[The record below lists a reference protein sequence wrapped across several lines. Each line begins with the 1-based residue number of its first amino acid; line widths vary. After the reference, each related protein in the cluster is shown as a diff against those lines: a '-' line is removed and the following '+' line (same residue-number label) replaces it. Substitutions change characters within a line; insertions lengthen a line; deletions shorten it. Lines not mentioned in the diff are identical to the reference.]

1 MKTGPLFLAAA
12 VSASALTGCT
22 HVAKSR
28 TKTAAKLHEHSRAFT
43 TAIVDT
49 LQLQP
54 TDQRDPYTI
63 LALDLA
69 KIDQRIEDLPLK
81 PIAVEPLLASASASS
96 TNLTAAQH
104 RAARRA
110 ASALEVR
117 RSAVDQLLA
126 TERSRTDQLIAFG
139 EKFEEER
146 NQSRLSWFKRISL
159 STLLLGS
166 FIALAIF
173 FPAAI
178 PILGRILA
186 WLVGKIPALAGTLGV
201 VSVNAFDA
209 VVKGIERTRTTGSI
223 EKLGNQLTTGEI
235 PLADLKLNLSREMDA
250 AHKALVRRRKSSLNL
265 N

>member
-1 MKTGPLFLAAA
+1 MKTGTLFLVGALG
-12 VSASALTGCT
+12 ASALTGCT

-28 TKTAAKLHEHSRAFT
+28 NQTAAKLHEHSRAFT
-43 TAIVDT
+43 TALVDT

-54 TDQRDPYTI
+54 TDQRDPYTT

-69 KIDQRIEDLPLK
+69 RTDQRIEGLPLK
-81 PIAVEPLLASASASS
+81 PIAVEPLLASASV

-104 RAARRA
+104 RSARQA
-110 ASALEVR
+110 ASVLEDR

-126 TERSRTDQLIAFG
+126 TERTRTDQLIAFG
-139 EKFEEER
+139 EKFEQER
-146 NQSRLSWFKRISL
+146 NQTRLSWFKRISL

-166 FIALAIF
+166 LIALAIF

-209 VVKGIERTRTTGSI
+209 VVKGIERSRTTGAI
-223 EKLGNQLTTGEI
+223 EKLGNQLTTGEL

-250 AHKALVRRRKSSLNL
+250 AHKALVRRRKTSLNL